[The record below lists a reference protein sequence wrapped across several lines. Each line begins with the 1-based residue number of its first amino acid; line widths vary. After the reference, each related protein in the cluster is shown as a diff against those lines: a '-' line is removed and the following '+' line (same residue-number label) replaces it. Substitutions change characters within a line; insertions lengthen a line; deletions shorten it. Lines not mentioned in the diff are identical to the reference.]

1 MARGVG
7 RRGRRGPAPV
17 VLTIFCVRPP
27 NLNIGN
33 DAIFLGVR
41 HLLREAFGETF
52 NLVQVP
58 AVQRGGQ
65 DELGGLLP
73 KTIHQM
79 NLYGHGVI
87 VGGGNLYENGQLDVD
102 VHALGGLRLPLMLFS
117 LSHGRIYDHR
127 HQLISRTDAMP
138 AQTVVALN
146 HHAAVSVVRD
156 DATLEHLRALGVTA
170 AVIGGC
176 PSLFLSR
183 LQPMPSPRPV
193 VAGGTLLSLR
203 HPQLTSIPLR
213 DQARLHAAIMRL
225 IEVVESEGFGP
236 VRILCHDT
244 RDLPFALSF
253 GDLEC
258 IVPDDVYSYL
268 ELLRQARLVV
278 SFRLHA
284 FVPCL
289 SFGTPAIN
297 ISYDERS
304 RSLVRTLGFESWD
317 IDFVRAPDVVA
328 DVRGRCARLHEFAD
342 LRRRAQP
349 CWRRLEDVMHGAMS
363 SFASLVTAYAAEG
376 PSYAP

>member
-7 RRGRRGPAPV
+7 RRARRRSAAV
-17 VLTIFCVRPP
+17 VITIFCVRPHG
-27 NLNIGN
+27 LNIGN
-33 DAIFLGVR
+33 DTIFLGVR
-41 HLLREAFGETF
+41 HLLREAFGGMF

-58 AVQRGGQ
+58 AVQRDGPG
-65 DELGGLLP
+65 ELGGLLP

-79 NLYGHGVI
+79 NLYGHGVV
-87 VGGGNLYENGQLDVD
+87 VGGGNLYENGALDVD
-102 VHALGGLRLPLMLFS
+102 VHALGALRLPLMLFS

-127 HQLISRTDAMP
+127 HQLVPRTDAMP
-138 AQTVVALN
+138 RQAVVALN
-146 HHAAVSVVRD
+146 EHAALSVVRD
-156 DATLEHLRALGVTA
+156 DATLEYLRALGVTA

-176 PSLFLSR
+176 PSLLLSR
-183 LQPMPSPRPV
+183 LQPMPSSGPA

-203 HPQLTSIPLR
+203 NPQLTTIPLR
-213 DQARLHAAIMRL
+213 DQARLHGAVTRL
-225 IEVVESEGFGP
+225 IQAVEADGLGP

-253 GDLEC
+253 GELEC

-317 IDFVRAPDVVA
+317 IDFVRARDVVA
-328 DVRGRCARLHEFAD
+328 DVRDRCARIHEFAD

-349 CWRRLEDVMHGAMS
+349 CWQRLEDVMRDAVA
-363 SFASLVTAYAAEG
+363 SFASLVAGYAAEG
-376 PSYAP
+376 PCH